1 LNRSRGEAELS
12 SKFQGRWVF
21 VPARRAA
28 AVAWSKQVVGNVEQG
43 EAPTPFRVGLETR
56 LNDISDQK

>member
-1 LNRSRGEAELS
+1 MEISEGNGYLCPL
-12 SKFQGRWVF
+12 
-21 VPARRAA
+21 RAA